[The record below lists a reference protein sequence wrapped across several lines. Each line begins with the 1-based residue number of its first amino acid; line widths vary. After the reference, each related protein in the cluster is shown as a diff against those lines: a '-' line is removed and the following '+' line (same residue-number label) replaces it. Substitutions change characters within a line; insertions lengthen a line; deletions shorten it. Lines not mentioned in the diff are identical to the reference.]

1 MEISQNFVVFSE
13 YMNFTSLGP
22 DFNLFQ
28 DRIRAAAMNFVKETL
43 VGLPPTPTE
52 AGNLESVRK

>member
-1 MEISQNFVVFSE
+1 MHLPTSQN
-13 YMNFTSLGP
+13 NILCQGP